1 MDTRLLK
8 ASQTGSTVMLH
19 QLLQENPL
27 ILHTHD
33 LFSSDNPLHVA
44 SMAGHVDF
52 IREIVRLKPEFGKQ
66 LNEDGFS
73 PIHIAS
79 AKGYLE
85 IVRELL
91 RVDQGLCRLE
101 GRNKW
106 TPLHFAASRGW
117 SNLVKDF
124 LLVCPQSLED
134 VTVQKETSLHLAI
147 KNSQFEVVDVM
158 LAWIK
163 EKKRDD
169 ILNMRDEFG
178 NSVLHLATWR
188 RHRQVVEWLIG
199 FGNTTTGGTLVV
211 NSVNK
216 SGLTALD
223 LLLIFPS
230 EAGDREI
237 DELLRKAGAKR
248 ANDTLFSSSPS
259 SFEYNTNQQTM
270 ETHCTSES
278 EDDLLYFRFKK
289 GRDSPSDARN
299 ALLVMAVLM
308 ATATFQVGINPPS
321 GVWQDSDPNG
331 NGTTPKHVAGSS
343 ILGSYSQ
350 VSFTLFV
357 VFNSLG
363 LSLSL
368 YMITILTKNLPMQLE
383 FQLCVTAL
391 YFTYYTGL
399 TSMAPLN
406 GIRTVIVVLSGVLP
420 PTIPHLVKLT
430 RLIIMK
436 SKIVLQYLSKSLC

>member
-1 MDTRLLK
+1 MDTRLLE
-8 ASQTGSTVMLH
+8 ASQTGSSMMLH

-27 ILHTHD
+27 ILHTHA

-52 IREIVRLKPEFGKQ
+52 VREIVRLKPEFVKQ
-66 LNEDGFS
+66 VNEDGFS

-79 AKGYLE
+79 ANGYLE
-85 IVRELL
+85 IVREFLK
-91 RVDQGLCRLE
+91 VDQGLCRIE

-117 SNLVKDF
+117 SNLIQEL

-134 VTVQKETSLHLAI
+134 VTVQNETSLHLSI
-147 KNSQFEVVDVM
+147 KNSQFEATEVL

-169 ILNMRDEFG
+169 ILNMTDEFG

-188 RHRQVVEWLIG
+188 RHRQVVEWLIR
-199 FGNTTTGGTLVV
+199 FGNNTTGGTLIV
-211 NSVNK
+211 NAVNK

-248 ANDTLFSSSPS
+248 ANDT
-259 SFEYNTNQQTM
+259 FEHSTNQQPM
-270 ETHCTSES
+270 DTHCTIEN
-278 EDDLLYFRFKK
+278 EDELVEYFKFKK

-308 ATATFQVGINPPS
+308 AAATFQVGINPPS
-321 GVWQDSDPNG
+321 GVWQDSDLNGNG
-331 NGTTPKHVAGSS
+331 NGTTNTPKHVAGSS
-343 ILGSYSQ
+343 ILGSYNS
-350 VSFTLFV
+350 VSYMLFV
-357 VFNSLG
+357 VFNSIG

-368 YMITILTKNLPMQLE
+368 YMITILTENLPMQLE
-383 FQLCVTAL
+383 FQLCVIAL

-399 TSMAPLN
+399 ANMAPLN
-406 GIRTVIVVLSGVLP
+406 GTRTAIVVLSAVLP
-420 PTIPHLVKLT
+420 PTIHHLVKLT
-430 RLIIMK
+430 RLIMK
-436 SKIVLQYLSKSLC
+436 KIKRVLLYLSKYFR